1 MSYQSIDVRPVA
13 GSLGADVYGADLAS
27 DLSNQ
32 AFEELHQAFLDHQ
45 VLFIRDQ
52 ELTPQQ
58 QVAFGRR
65 FGKPN
70 IYPFVP
76 GLDDAPEIFEI
87 LKTEKD
93 EKNFG
98 GAWHSDTTYLERP
111 PLATMLYAREVPD
124 IGGDTMYANTYDA
137 YETLSDGMKAT
148 LAPLIGVNSAALS
161 ASGGRANLF
170 KSHSGM
176 TSSKMQEAEVME
188 AEHPVVRTHPGTGRK
203 SLYVNR
209 AHTVRFKGWTEA
221 ESKPVIDFLA
231 DHIVRPE
238 FTCRMRWEVGT
249 LGIWDNRCVQH
260 FAINDYPG
268 KRRRMHRMTIE
279 GEVPV

>member
-1 MSYQSIDVRPVA
+1 MPV
-13 GSLGADVYGADLAS
+13 SLSPLTETIGIEATGVDLSGPVDDADLAAMQ
-27 DLSNQ
+27 D
-32 AFEELHQAFLDHQ
+32 ALHEHL
-45 VLFIRDQ
+45 VMVVRDQ
-52 ELTPQQ
+52 NLTPQQ

-76 GLDDAPEIFEI
+76 GLEEAPEIFEI

-111 PLATMLYAREVPD
+111 PLATMLYAREVPQV
-124 IGGDTMYANTYDA
+124 GGDTMYASTYHA
-137 YETLSDGMKAT
+137 YEALSEGMKAM
-148 LAPLIGVNSAALS
+148 LADLVGINSAALA

-176 TSSKMQEAEVME
+176 QSDKMDKAEALV
-188 AEHPVVRTHPGTGRK
+188 AEHPVVRTHPHTGRK
-203 SLYVNR
+203 SLYLNK
-209 AHTVRFKGWTEA
+209 AHTVCFKGWTDA
-221 ESKPVIDFLA
+221 ESKPLIDWLA
-231 DHIVRPE
+231 EHIVRPE

-249 LGIWDNRCVQH
+249 LGIWDNRCTQH
-260 FAINDYPG
+260 YAVNDYPG
-268 KRRRMHRMTIE
+268 QRRRMHRMTIE
-279 GEVPV
+279 GEVPA